1 MSTNG
6 TSSGAVVIV
15 GGGVAGA
22 SLAYFLAARGVVDV
36 VLLEREA
43 RTAYHASGR
52 SARTLLEIDPNPV
65 VQRLKVLG
73 AEFLRRPP
81 EGFTPRPLLDPRGA
95 LRLFRGAGWRDVQSR
110 VDELR
115 EAGRDCELI
124 SAEEA
129 VDRVGV
135 LEAGTFD
142 GAAYL
147 PEGGFI
153 DVDAL
158 LDGYLAAAVA
168 AGVEVR
174 TGEPVLDIEYDAGRV
189 SAVVTAH
196 GRLRARWIVNAAGAW
211 AGELAGMADATRPEL
226 VARRRSIAIFP
237 VHEDLAELGVE
248 CWPLVWSDPHSVYFR
263 PGFDGLMVCAMD
275 ETPSPPCD
283 AVCDERVLEEAMS
296 RLAVLAPRLCM
307 AGLARG
313 SADGTS
319 SVRSWAGLRTFA
331 ADGVP
336 VVGEDPR
343 RPGFFW
349 LAGQGGC
356 GIETS
361 GLLGQLASD
370 LITEGASNLFD
381 VGLLTPRRFG

>member
-1 MSTNG
+1 MSTTG

-275 ETPSPPCD
+275 ETPSAPCD

-349 LAGQGGC
+349 LAGQGG
-356 GIETS
+356 
-361 GLLGQLASD
+361 
-370 LITEGASNLFD
+370 
-381 VGLLTPRRFG
+381 